1 MTSDKLLHKV
11 NKWIKILLPFVLMG
25 VFLYLAFDNVDLNTT
40 FKLIRNASIFWLLI
54 FLITFFISH
63 FIRAVR
69 WKIIIQ
75 SVKPNVSLLNLFG
88 ALMVGYG
95 VNNVIPRLGEV
106 YRAAF
111 IGRWEGLSR
120 TSMFGA
126 VILER
131 VIDIISLLICVFV
144 AVFIYS
150 GNLYQDVP
158 WLTTAI
164 YVVGIFI
171 VLTLLLIILLVKF
184 KENFYNV
191 IIKFVGKFST
201 RIANKLSYIFGM
213 LLQGFSSLKSF
224 KNYFNTIIL
233 SALIM
238 FIYALNAYFGFLM
251 LRMSPIDFSM
261 AFILMTI
268 GAFGIVLPT
277 PGGLGS
283 YHLIIISVLV
293 HLFNFSNEVGSAFA
307 IMTHT
312 IGYITFIVSM
322 FVMLFIINKKQIKL
336 GATKENFFS
345 VFKLKPDE
353 K

>member
-1 MTSDKLLHKV
+1 M
-11 NKWIKILLPFVLMG
+11 KILLPFTLMG
-25 VFLYLAFDNVDLNTT
+25 VFLYFAFVNVDFQMTLE
-40 FKLIRNASIFWLLI
+40 LISHTSFFWLII

-63 FIRAVR
+63 LIRAIR
-69 WKIIIQ
+69 WKIIIN
-75 SVKPNVSLLNLFG
+75 SVKPHASLINLFG

-131 VIDIISLLICVFV
+131 VIDIISLLICVFI

-164 YVVGIFI
+164 YIVGVFI
-171 VLTLLLIILLVKF
+171 IVALLLIILLVKF
-184 KENFYNV
+184 KEKFYNTIV
-191 IIKFVGKFST
+191 KFTGKFST
-201 RIANKLSYIFGM
+201 RIANKLSYVFGM
-213 LLQGFSSLKSF
+213 LLEGFSSLKSF
-224 KNYFNTIIL
+224 KNYFYTIIL
-233 SALIM
+233 SVLIM
-238 FIYALNAYFGFLM
+238 LIYALNAYFGFFM
-251 LRMSPIDFSM
+251 LQMSPVDFSM

-268 GAFGIVLPT
+268 GAFGVVFPT

-283 YHLIIISVLV
+283 YHLIVISVLV
-293 HLFNFSNEVGSAFA
+293 HLFNFSNEVGSAYA
-307 IMTHT
+307 LLTHS
-312 IGYITFIVSM
+312 IGYITFIISM
-322 FVMLFIINKKQIKL
+322 FVMLYIINRRQFKL
-336 GATKENFFS
+336 GAKKENFFS
-345 VFKLKPDE
+345 VFKLKADE